1 MKRIA
6 ILCGFIAAFLCIAQN
21 ACAQYTTSLHRDH
34 GNLVDARGNILTAAE
49 VRNLVGDQ
57 IYNETYVGAKKQYKT
72 GRKLVWGGV
81 SGTVVGLGAAV
92 GGSYLVGKN
101 AHLEGSGEDQHLV
114 YDDEQKAGLGALLF
128 TGGTIMASLS
138 AIALEVG
145 IPFAIIGKK
154 RLDWVADNYNSG
166 VNLTYHVGATPNGI
180 GLAVQF

>member
-34 GNLVDARGNILTAAE
+34 GSLVDDRGNILSAAE
-49 VRNLVGDQ
+49 VRNLIGDQ

-92 GGSYLVGKN
+92 GGYYLVDKN
-101 AHLEGSGEDQHLV
+101 THLDGSGENLV

-166 VNLTYHVGATPNGI
+166 VNLTYNVGATPNGI